1 LASKDI
7 PDGYFWFHL
16 GLGGLD
22 LKSSFVPLVVIRD
35 KIIRDPQELMQ
46 KYLKVERQGYE
57 VAKKNSEE
65 GRFPADLLLHHLR
78 RTLRPKLSSLFPN
91 MSKYREQTSVE
102 LLYTH
107 EKLNAEPKES
117 SFMPTENFRHYH
129 DKWSQ
134 LTNYDKWNIQL
145 FGDETAEKSGSL
157 QLVERGLLTGMV
169 EMFRESR
176 FKWQNYE

>member
-57 VAKKNSEE
+57 VAKKTSASSPANLKTKTFIS
-65 GRFPADLLLHHLR
+65 FPEYV
-78 RTLRPKLSSLFPN
+78 K
-91 MSKYREQTSVE
+91 
-102 LLYTH
+102 
-107 EKLNAEPKES
+107 
-117 SFMPTENFRHYH
+117 
-129 DKWSQ
+129 
-134 LTNYDKWNIQL
+134 I
-145 FGDETAEKSGSL
+145 SGA
-157 QLVERGLLTGMV
+157 
-169 EMFRESR
+169 
-176 FKWQNYE
+176 N